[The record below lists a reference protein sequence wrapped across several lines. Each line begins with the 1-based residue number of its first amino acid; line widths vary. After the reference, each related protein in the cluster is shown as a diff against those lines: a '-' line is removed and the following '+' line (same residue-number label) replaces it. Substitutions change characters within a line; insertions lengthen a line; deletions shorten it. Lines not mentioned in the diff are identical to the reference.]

1 MKPRSPRPSPA
12 LSGARDTV
20 SKPILL
26 SRFVNTP
33 GLKREI
39 SFEAPAEGDQAK
51 SKGDE
56 TKTALRELALS
67 EDIEIR

>member
-1 MKPRSPRPSPA
+1 
-12 LSGARDTV
+12 
-20 SKPILL
+20 
-26 SRFVNTP
+26 VNTP